1 MRREKLQ
8 RLEDRWKVKEKWQKW
23 NKEKRRIQIKHSM
36 HWIYV
41 LFFWMR
47 LLCNFCCVVVFF
59 LAWLF
64 LEKRKKSCRLPP
76 WDNDGFRNKEQ
87 MNEKYQQKSKI
98 DWSQCILTRH
108 WRIFFIYFFLFLLFL
123 CRMSRAV
130 KGCIRDSHVGCS
142 IKKTLFNFWITF
154 LTFQ

>member
-59 LAWLF
+59 SHGSF
-64 LEKRKKSCRLPP
+64 SKKGKNLVVYLRETMMVSETKNKWTKSISKSRRLIEANVY
-76 WDNDGFRNKEQ
+76 WRD
-87 MNEKYQQKSKI
+87 I
-98 DWSQCILTRH
+98 DE
-108 WRIFFIYFFLFLLFL
+108 FFLFISFYFCSSCAECLVQL
-123 CRMSRAV
+123 
-130 KGCIRDSHVGCS
+130 KGAFETHM
-142 IKKTLFNFWITF
+142 
-154 LTFQ
+154 